1 MIDYKVFMKHA
12 EKVTKN
18 ASETRPVLKGVM
30 HLENGTAVV
39 TDSHRLYVAK
49 SIHDR
54 QEGAVIT
61 PAGKKVDGNYPD
73 VFRIVPDSS
82 YAKYSLQ
89 IEIKELLRAADMIA
103 SIGDLAR
110 VESKSDKPPAL
121 DFKEDTVRYVSPF
134 VNISYTLPVQ
144 FQEPICANAIY
155 VLEAMKL
162 LKAAGCQEV
171 TFNYFGAMRPF
182 TFTNED
188 EDLLILILPIRKY

>member
-1 MIDYKVFMKHA
+1 MIDYKIFMKHA

-18 ASETRPVLKGVM
+18 ASPTRPVLKGVK
-30 HLENGTAVV
+30 HLENGAAVV
-39 TDSHRLYVAK
+39 TDSFRLYVANG
-49 SIHDR
+49 IHDR
-54 QEGAVIT
+54 QDGAVIT

-73 VFRIVPDSS
+73 VTRIIPESS

-89 IEIKELLRAADMIA
+89 IEVSEMLRAAGMIA
-103 SIGDLAR
+103 SVGGLAQM
-110 VESKSDKPPAL
+110 EIKSDKPPAL

-134 VNISYTLPVQ
+134 VNISYTLPVR
-144 FQEPICANAIY
+144 FEEPICANAIF

-182 TFTNED
+182 TFTNEN